1 MKISFNKEV
10 QSIID
15 VGGYEKGY
23 EYCKCKY
30 NHYIWKNNITK
41 AKTYANQIEMFKRIG
56 MKEYKVHWKLDGAE
70 WESNYYSLVSYKK
83 GCLISVLNVDGYGE
97 VVSIISE

>member
-1 MKISFNKEV
+1 MKTLFNKEV

-15 VGGYEKGY
+15 VGGYEMGY

-30 NHYIWKNNITK
+30 NHYIRKNDTVK
-41 AKTYANQIEMFKRIG
+41 SKTYANQIEMFKRIG
-56 MKEYKVHWKLDGAE
+56 MKEYKVHWKSDGAE